1 MSNRLLMNLMIEKL
15 LNENPSLKKN
25 LLKEAGE
32 YPILTPQEQG
42 VNIDDTDEIASV
54 PHEHKILSP
63 SELNKVKEPRKGGLV
78 SALKKIGKYAGGAA
92 ITLGMLA
99 IANFHDSKS
108 DTTNPSDHNTNHAIQ
123 QIAKKDNVLADQ
135 LIKELESSPDF
146 EEDVISTIIGHEG
159 FRSEPYVDEHNIS
172 IGHGT
177 GLYFGKKDNPATIK
191 STWRQDLY
199 TMFDVPE
206 NLKKIDALKEDGT
219 GISRETAKFIFMKK
233 YNQIKKQLNKTAP
246 YIHLFPEHIRKAIID
261 LGYNMGAGYTNKFK
275 NFDYNMSIAG
285 MMIEKGNLDMA
296 NNFIRSAASELI
308 YNFDKDGNVKGKTK
322 YARDLPKRSSYVAGL
337 LKQGIDQ
344 DLDINT
350 SVINPPDTRYE
361 NKKYSLKNIFF
372 S

>member
-1 MSNRLLMNLMIEKL
+1 MSDSLLMNLMIKKL
-15 LNENPSLKKN
+15 LNENPILKKK
-25 LLKEAGE
+25 LLKEAGEIE

-42 VNIDDTDEIASV
+42 IDINDTDEIASV
-54 PHEHKILSP
+54 PHEHKVLSP
-63 SELNKVKEPRKGGLV
+63 SELNRVKEPRKGGLV

-135 LIKELESSPDF
+135 LVKELESSPDF

-159 FRSEPYVDEHNIS
+159 FRSKPYIDENNVS

-177 GLYFGKKDNPATIK
+177 GLYFGTASNPAKIK
-191 STWRQDLY
+191 TTWKQDLY
-199 TMFDVPE
+199 DLYDVDEEIQKTDP
-206 NLKKIDALKEDGT
+206 KG
-219 GISRETAKFIFMKK
+219 GISRKTAKFIFMKK

-246 YIHLFPEHIRKAIID
+246 YMHVFPEHIRKAIID
-261 LGYNMGAGYTNKFK
+261 LGYNMGAGYTYKFK
-275 NFDYNMSIAG
+275 NFDANMSIAG

-308 YNFDKDGNVKGKTK
+308 YNFDKNGNIKGKTK

-337 LKQGIDQ
+337 LLQGIDQ
-344 DLDINT
+344 DLDMNT
-350 SVINPPDTRYE
+350 SIVSPPDKRYKIE
-361 NKKYSLKNIFF
+361 NKKYSLKKVFF